1 MATYLV
7 VHTPKTPGEAD
18 DADVRPPTQLEEMA
32 RDLGA
37 ESADPRW
44 ITTWSPDL
52 HDDRLF
58 SLWNASDAKSILGA
72 IEKYGFLDDMEAQP
86 VRVQEWGP
94 HDVLTREN
102 S

>member
-7 VHTPKTPGEAD
+7 VHTPKANGEAD
-18 DADVRPPTQLEEMA
+18 EADVRPPTQLEAMA
-32 RDLGA
+32 RELGL

-58 SLWNASDAKSILGA
+58 SLWNASDAKSILDA

-94 HDVLTREN
+94 GDVLTRDN